1 MRIRSFYIAK
11 YNGFYKYFSQ
21 TTQTALIMISSKS
34 LANLNMNGIFQ
45 STTILLFRFSLEKE
59 VSFSCSYIFVDTDN
73 NRSFPSL
80 LVIKKIP
87 SIQFPVQ
94 IKKFE
99 SWKSIFFIFTVCRH
113 LKLSY
118 QIFSDEILKT
128 NLRSLKFPYRW

>member
-87 SIQFPVQ
+87 SIQSPVQ

-99 SWKSIFFIFTVCRH
+99 S
-113 LKLSY
+113 
-118 QIFSDEILKT
+118 
-128 NLRSLKFPYRW
+128 